1 MINETNIDLRTK
13 EGRAFKSAQND
24 GDNASS
30 SKPAI
35 AKETSEQSRARAEA
49 RIRAIRG
56 NPDLANGTDRD
67 KYWAPPPPDGF
78 DYQWKLKSVLNQD
91 DNDRIRQNELN
102 GWEEVP
108 LSRHPE
114 LMPKGWK
121 GETIEVGGLVLME
134 RPKVFTDEARA
145 AERQAARE
153 AIITKE
159 NQMRDGRSNDLGRRE
174 VQKFNK
180 SYDRITVPN
189 E

>member
-1 MINETNIDLRTK
+1 
-13 EGRAFKSAQND
+13 
-24 GDNASS
+24 
-30 SKPAI
+30 
-35 AKETSEQSRARAEA
+35 
-49 RIRAIRG
+49 
-56 NPDLANGTDRD
+56 
-67 KYWAPPPPDGF
+67 
-78 DYQWKLKSVLNQD
+78 
-91 DNDRIRQNELN
+91 
-102 GWEEVP
+102 
-108 LSRHPE
+108 
-114 LMPKGWK
+114 MPKGWK